1 MAVSGSD
8 ITALRREQ
16 DELRRL
22 IDSKSA
28 EMESVRRSIQ
38 AENEARL
45 QDLRA
50 QANDA
55 MKRRDERVRE
65 DYQRLLNKSG
75 SEMQN
80 RLYREM
86 LEYQQRYDQVCAQV
100 RAALSEEQRR
110 NEELLVKQKQ
120 FERAYFEH
128 MRFARDEALAV
139 QKEVGALIRS
149 IAENVPVE
157 WFYPGRISFYRDQ
170 MFSIDRLIESG
181 LFEGAVGYGGGL
193 VRDLK
198 LTAADAE
205 DSFHKWFHYYTILH
219 GVLADE
225 KQLLFNTSRKV
236 PEEYKVFCMAEGVT
250 DNTLTPEKLD
260 YWSDGRYS
268 EMLKEYEQVNM
279 DIQQFFVDGKALSG
293 EEEVRQFMIKNPELS
308 ARLQENVLYSAGRD
322 GINRME
328 KITRTIRR
336 CYDRIG
342 AFNERL
348 LLALQLKKSLSSIGS
363 SKIPPASEPGA
374 PIVLYFTDDMNINT
388 AEIIITPVLRR
399 SDDKWLN
406 MAACFVSE
414 GMNSDSVDELRP
426 LIAEVLVTK
435 GINVDKYIKMKPG
448 QTTSERIGIVSTDMQ
463 MKVNGRLN

>member
-50 QANDA
+50 QASDA
-55 MKRRDERVRE
+55 MLRRDERVQLE
-65 DYQRLLNKSG
+65 YQQLLNKTG
-75 SEMQN
+75 SKMQS

-86 LEYQQRYDQVCAQV
+86 LEYQQRYDNVCAQV
-100 RAALSEEQRR
+100 RAALSEQQRK
-110 NEELLVKQKQ
+110 NEELLVKQKN
-120 FERAYFEH
+120 FERAYYAH
-128 MRFARDEALAV
+128 MEFAREEALAV

-181 LFEGAVGYGGGL
+181 LYEGAIGYGGGL
-193 VRDLK
+193 ARDLK

-225 KQLLFNTSRKV
+225 KQLLFHTSRKV
-236 PEEYKVFCMAEGVT
+236 TEEYNAFCTVERVT
-250 DNTLTPEKLD
+250 DNTITPEKLD

-279 DIQQFFVDGKALSG
+279 DIQQFFVDGKALST
-293 EEEVRQFMIKNPELS
+293 EEEVRQFMIKNPDLS
-308 ARLQENVLYSAGRD
+308 SRLQENVLYNAGKD
-322 GINRME
+322 GISRME
-328 KITRTIRR
+328 KSTQLIRR

-348 LLALQLKKSLSSIGS
+348 LLAMQLKKSLSSIGS
-363 SKIPPASEPGA
+363 SKLPPASEPGA
-374 PIVLYFTDDMNINT
+374 PMVLYFSDDMNINS
-388 AEIIITPVLRR
+388 AEIIIVPVLRR

-414 GMNSDSVDELRP
+414 DMSSDSVDDLRP
-426 LIAEVLVTK
+426 LIADVLVTREI
-435 GINVDKYIKMKPG
+435 GVSYHRMKPG

>member
-50 QANDA
+50 QASDA
-55 MKRRDERVRE
+55 MLRRDERVQLE
-65 DYQRLLNKSG
+65 YQQLLNKTG
-75 SEMQN
+75 SKMQS

-86 LEYQQRYDQVCAQV
+86 LEYQQRYDNVCAQV
-100 RAALSEEQRR
+100 RAALSEQQRK
-110 NEELLVKQKQ
+110 NEELLVKQKN
-120 FERAYFEH
+120 FERAYYAH
-128 MRFARDEALAV
+128 MEFAREEALAV

-157 WFYPGRISFYRDQ
+157 WFYPGRLSFYRDQ

-181 LFEGAVGYGGGL
+181 LYEGAIGYGGGL
-193 VRDLK
+193 ARDLK

-225 KQLLFNTSRKV
+225 KQLLFHTSRKV
-236 PEEYKVFCMAEGVT
+236 PEEYKAFCTVERVT
-250 DNTLTPEKLD
+250 DNTITPEKLD

-279 DIQQFFVDGKALSG
+279 DIQQFFVDGKALST
-293 EEEVRQFMIKNPELS
+293 EEEVRQFMIKNPDLS
-308 ARLQENVLYSAGRD
+308 SRLQENVLYNAGKD
-322 GINRME
+322 GISRME
-328 KITRTIRR
+328 KSTQLIRR

-348 LLALQLKKSLSSIGS
+348 LLAMQLKKSLSSIGS
-363 SKIPPASEPGA
+363 SKLPPASEPGA
-374 PIVLYFTDDMNINT
+374 PMVLYFSDDMNINS
-388 AEIIITPVLRR
+388 AEIIIVPVLRR

-414 GMNSDSVDELRP
+414 DMSSDSVDDLRP
-426 LIAEVLVTK
+426 LIADVLVTREI
-435 GINVDKYIKMKPG
+435 GVSYHRMKPG